1 MVRAMSEQT
10 PEQRARPRRADTLRR
25 QASHRRR
32 RLAGT
37 ALRVTAFVVGIIVV
51 AGGTVLAVRSFGG
64 ADEDPGPTATAGAL
78 PGFGVDD
85 AQPTVL
91 LATFDET
98 DPGQRATQVILL
110 ADNGDGGTVVI
121 TPSTTIAEI
130 PGHGPLQIGL
140 AYGFGQG
147 PLLELTL
154 DNLLGIDTDTTIGV
168 SRQGWSIFFG
178 RFGGLDLEVPVALTG
193 TSASGQRQ
201 VRFESGAQ
209 FLDGERVAEY
219 LTFEQSGETELQR
232 IPRVQLVLQ
241 TLLDEITEDPTRLD
255 AVFADGAPMLDTT
268 EPGLLRE
275 MLVALAAD
283 RAANTLDVRPL
294 PVTSIGSGDQ
304 GSYRLDDLRAED
316 LVASRLAGS
325 VPDVDDVAGRR
336 LQILNGNGEPGIGQ
350 AITARLQPGGFRVV
364 LTRNADRFDYATTRI
379 VVYDDSPEQLA
390 LARDVRQRLG
400 VGQVE
405 LSETPQGVVD
415 ITVVVGADFT
425 G

>member
-1 MVRAMSEQT
+1 MSE
-10 PEQRARPRRADTLRR
+10 EQPSSQARPRRAELLRR
-25 QASHRRR
+25 QAAKRRR
-32 RLAGT
+32 RRAGAT
-37 ALRVTAFVVGIIVV
+37 LKITAFFVGIIVV
-51 AGGTVLAVRSFGG
+51 AGGTVLGVRTLGQRG
-64 ADEDPGPTATAGAL
+64 DDGVVADATNPPL
-78 PGFGVDD
+78 PGFDVDD

-98 DPGQRATQVILL
+98 DPGTPATQVILL
-110 ADNGDGGTVVI
+110 ADNADGGTIVI
-121 TPSTTIAEI
+121 APSTTIAEI

-168 SRQGWSIFFG
+168 SRQGWSVLFS
-178 RFGGLDLEVPVALTG
+178 RFGGLDLDVPVPLTG
-193 TSASGQRQ
+193 TTATGQREL
-201 VRFESGAQ
+201 RFESGPQ

-219 LTFEQSGETELQR
+219 LTFEQAGESELQR

-241 TLLDEITEDPTRLD
+241 TLLDEITADPTRLD
-255 AVFADGAPMLDTT
+255 AVFEDGAPMLDTA
-268 EPGLLRE
+268 EPDRFKE
-275 MLVALAAD
+275 MLLELASA

-294 PVTSIGSGDQ
+294 PVTPIGSGDQ
-304 GSYRLDDLRAED
+304 GSYRLDQERADDLIA
-316 LVASRLAGS
+316 ARLAGS
-325 VPDVDDVAGRR
+325 VPDVNGVAGRR

-350 AITARLQPGGFRVV
+350 AVTSRLQPGGFRVV
-364 LTRNADRFDYATTRI
+364 LTRNADRFDYPTTRI
-379 VVYDDSPEQLA
+379 VIYDDSREQLA
-390 LARDVRQRLG
+390 LAEDVRQRLG

-405 LSETPQGVVD
+405 LSEAPQGVVD